1 MLDQIPLQLYKEG
14 TKERED
20 EERGG
25 GGGDYSREA
34 INRGTA
40 ILQGNT
46 VVSSL
51 IYISSVICKVQCLR
65 KRG

>member
-1 MLDQIPLQLYKEG
+1 MTRGVGGGGDYYS
-14 TKERED
+14 REATILNISIK
-20 EERGG
+20 

-51 IYISSVICKVQCLR
+51 MYISSIICKVQCLR